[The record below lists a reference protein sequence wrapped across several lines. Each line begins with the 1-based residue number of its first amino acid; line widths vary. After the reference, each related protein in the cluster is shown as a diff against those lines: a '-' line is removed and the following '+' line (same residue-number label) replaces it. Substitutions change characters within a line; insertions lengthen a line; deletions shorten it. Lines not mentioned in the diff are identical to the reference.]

1 MCAIQ
6 AYTPG
11 VRAVETSPMK
21 SVIQVCLTILALV
34 GFFCAL
40 DQTVFDQNVA
50 ASSSVRSQKT
60 VLIADGSDPMPL
72 CRAKHCRDKN

>member
-1 MCAIQ
+1 
-6 AYTPG
+6 
-11 VRAVETSPMK
+11 MK
-21 SVIQVCLTILALV
+21 SVIQVCLTLLALV

-50 ASSSVRSQKT
+50 ASSSVQSQKT
-60 VLIADGSDPMPL
+60 VLVADGSDPMPL